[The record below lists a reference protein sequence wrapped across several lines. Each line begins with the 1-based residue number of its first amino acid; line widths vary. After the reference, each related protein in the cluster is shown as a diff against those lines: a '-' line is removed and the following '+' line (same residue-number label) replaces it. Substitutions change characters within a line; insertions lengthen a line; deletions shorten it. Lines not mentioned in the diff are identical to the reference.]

1 MCRYER
7 ILQAFC
13 KEAVMWKYLKH
24 QNILPLIGVSTS
36 PIQLISKWMPGGN
49 LSEYIGEHPEA
60 DRVRLVGVIP
70 AMITPRLTIATSY
83 SKLQR
88 ASPTSMPRGGPRGS

>member
-1 MCRYER
+1 
-7 ILQAFC
+7 
-13 KEAVMWKYLKH
+13 MWKYLKH

-36 PIQLISKWMPGGN
+36 TIQLISKWMPGGN

-60 DRVRLVGVIP
+60 GRVRLVGVILF
-70 AMITPRLTIATSY
+70 MIIPRSTQATSY

-88 ASPTSMPRGGPRGS
+88 ASPTSMPARWYTGILRECVIIHRLVSPPC